1 MDAVHP
7 MTPEPHRVQRVIR
20 ETHDTLTLCVEN
32 KLKDRAASFAPG
44 QFNMLY
50 TFGIGEVPVSL
61 SGDPQASDLL
71 QHTIRGVGTVTQALT
86 QLQAGDSVG
95 LRGPFGSSWPVAAA
109 KGKDVVLIAGGI
121 GIAPL
126 RPALYALLRERDQY
140 GEIVLL
146 CGARTQNDILFS
158 KEFETWRGKYGV
170 QARITVDSARRDW
183 KGNTGVVTTLIPRVR
198 FDPANTVAM
207 LCGPE
212 VMMRF
217 SIIELKNCGVEEK
230 NIYLTMERNMKCAIG
245 FCGHCQ
251 FGPAFICKDGPVFP
265 FDQIRSFLEVREL

>member
-1 MDAVHP
+1 M
-7 MTPEPHRVQRVIR
+7 
-20 ETHDTLTLCVEN
+20 TLCVEN
-32 KLKDRAASFAPG
+32 NLKDRAASFAPG

-50 TFGIGEVPVSL
+50 AFGVGEVPISF
-61 SGDPQASDLL
+61 SGDPQKSDLL
-71 QHTIRGVGTVTQALT
+71 YHTIRGVGTVTQALT

-109 KGKDVVLIAGGI
+109 KGNDVILIAGGI

-126 RPALYALLRERDQY
+126 RPALYALLRERDQF

-146 CGARTQNDILFS
+146 YGARTQNDILFS
-158 KEFETWRGKYGV
+158 EELEIWRGKYGV
-170 QARITVDSARRDW
+170 QARVTVDSAGRDW

-265 FDQIRSFLEVREL
+265 FDQVRSFLEVREL